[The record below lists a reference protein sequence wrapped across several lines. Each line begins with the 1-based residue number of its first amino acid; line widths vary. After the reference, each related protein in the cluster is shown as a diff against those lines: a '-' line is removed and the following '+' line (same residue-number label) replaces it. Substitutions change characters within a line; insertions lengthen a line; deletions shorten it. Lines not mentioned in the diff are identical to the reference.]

1 MTELSAETLH
11 DTCELL
17 LLSFPGVI
25 KILKGEKG
33 GKKKKSFHP
42 RMQKRIKH
50 HGIDIWTFKQM
61 NKSPTQN

>member
-11 DTCELL
+11 ETCELL

-33 GKKKKSFHP
+33 GKKKGFHP
-42 RMQKRIKH
+42 RMRKGIKH
-50 HGIDIWTFKQM
+50 HGLDIWTFKQV

>member
-1 MTELSAETLH
+1 MTEFSAETPH
-11 DTCELL
+11 ETSELL

-33 GKKKKSFHP
+33 GGGEGFHP
-42 RMQKRIKH
+42 HMQKGIKH
-50 HGIDIWTFKQM
+50 HSIDIWTFKQV

>member
-33 GKKKKSFHP
+33 GKKKKKLP
-42 RMQKRIKH
+42 
-50 HGIDIWTFKQM
+50 
-61 NKSPTQN
+61 SPYAEKD

>member
-11 DTCELL
+11 ETCELL

-33 GKKKKSFHP
+33 GKKKKASIP
-42 RMQKRIKH
+42 VCRKGLNIMSLTSGLSSR
-50 HGIDIWTFKQM
+50 
-61 NKSPTQN
+61 

>member
-11 DTCELL
+11 ETCELL

-33 GKKKKSFHP
+33 GKKKKKASIP
-42 RMQKRIKH
+42 VCRKGLNIMSLTSGLSSR
-50 HGIDIWTFKQM
+50 
-61 NKSPTQN
+61 